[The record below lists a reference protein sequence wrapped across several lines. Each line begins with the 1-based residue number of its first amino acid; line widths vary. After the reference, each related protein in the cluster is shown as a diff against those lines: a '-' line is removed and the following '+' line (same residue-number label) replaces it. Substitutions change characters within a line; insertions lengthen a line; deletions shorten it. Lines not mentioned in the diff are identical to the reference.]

1 MNTMTNDAKLTDELE
16 RRLIARELSGES
28 GGDTHSP
35 SVIGLQ
41 VVVGLL
47 LLAGMFL
54 VGLQP

>member
-16 RRLIARELSGES
+16 RRLIAREISGGS
-28 GGDTHSP
+28 GGDTHAP

-41 VVVGLL
+41 IVVGLL